1 MEAKNADLAELRI
14 NRDPGPA
21 AEASARRSRRWLA
34 IGLPVAAILVLAAVL
49 VITGGALGSSLP
61 VHLTPATMVSPVRV
75 GAMLVASGYVV
86 AQRKAAVASKG
97 TGRLVYLGVVE
108 GDRVRAGQVIARVED
123 ADVRA
128 QLAEAQANLDLSR
141 ADLRD
146 AERALARERMLMD
159 SNSTSQ
165 ASYDAA
171 EARYQRVKA
180 NIAVAQAALQSD
192 RKSVVEGK

>member
-61 VHLTPATMVSPVRV
+61 VHLTPATMVSPVRA

-97 TGRLVYLGVVE
+97 RIRSSVPCTTSVGTSS
-108 GDRVRAGQVIARVED
+108 
-123 ADVRA
+123 
-128 QLAEAQANLDLSR
+128 DLSPSVR
-141 ADLRD
+141 SPD
-146 AERALARERMLMD
+146 A
-159 SNSTSQ
+159 
-165 ASYDAA
+165 
-171 EARYQRVKA
+171 
-180 NIAVAQAALQSD
+180 
-192 RKSVVEGK
+192 